1 MVKYPT
7 IRIAELRRI
16 IDALLVHA
24 EKTRGPELRLNHD
37 YYWDISNP
45 ELYDTAKS
53 PEVVKEVGSL
63 GDDWEFLHNIS
74 QKDIESEGPYQ
85 MLIHVAPLLRYLA
98 DTPGA

>member
-24 EKTRGPELRLNHD
+24 EKTRGPELRLDHD
-37 YYWDISNP
+37 YYW
-45 ELYDTAKS
+45 
-53 PEVVKEVGSL
+53 EVGSL
-63 GDDWEFLHNIS
+63 GDDWEFLHNMS
-74 QKDIESEGPYQ
+74 QEDIESEGPYQ

-98 DTPGA
+98 DTPGV